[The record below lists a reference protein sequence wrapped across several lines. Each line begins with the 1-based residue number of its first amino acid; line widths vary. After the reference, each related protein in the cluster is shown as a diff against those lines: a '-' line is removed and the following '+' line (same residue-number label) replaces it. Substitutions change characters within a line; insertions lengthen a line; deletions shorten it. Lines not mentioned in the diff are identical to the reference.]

1 MLDVAGEK
9 GEAGDLL
16 LHDMG
21 QGLPF
26 RHGVFDG
33 AIRSLVLASAF
44 SFHGYYHDA
53 ICHYVTASQLCNGS
67 FIHTRNAMYQGSRS
81 PYVAHSEVHSV

>member
-9 GEAGDLL
+9 GTAGDLL

-33 AIRSLVLASAF
+33 AIRSPMLSSPPMWHVGKCVVMCTYRVWQYLGLA
-44 SFHGYYHDA
+44 
-53 ICHYVTASQLCNGS
+53 
-67 FIHTRNAMYQGSRS
+67 
-81 PYVAHSEVHSV
+81 VALLLTQEMQCAKVN

>member
-33 AIRSLVLASAF
+33 AIRCSIVVPT
-44 SFHGYYHDA
+44 SFCHACCHDA
-53 ICHYVTASQLCNGS
+53 IYA
-67 FIHTRNAMYQGSRS
+67 
-81 PYVAHSEVHSV
+81 